1 MPSPIP
7 YPPCCVV
14 FVYAGDGESL
24 AQAARSSE
32 WTHVHALAGR
42 GISGV
47 LLLKDAG
54 QHTVLTCES
63 LVTQFLGTEAAEGD
77 IAARFK
83 NLRPVCLADSA
94 SVCATAAGSGCLIQR
109 LAAGTAPQDAA
120 ALASRNLAKG
130 APAVFLAVTD
140 PAAAG
145 EGAVPASA
153 WSAALAWV
161 QAFLEAGALE
171 GTLLT
176 IVFAVEAPLPA
187 PLACRVAEAGGAQP
201 MLAPAGP
208 DFPPLPR
215 PWQSFQASGPT
226 GLVDVSRACVGLTLQ
241 HLPGVTRCDLMESFQ
256 PEAIC
261 QKGGAGMIL
270 AESLLAE
277 LAFKIGHAPKYGA

>member
-1 MPSPIP
+1 M
-7 YPPCCVV
+7 
-14 FVYAGDGESL
+14 
-24 AQAARSSE
+24 
-32 WTHVHALAGR
+32 
-42 GISGV
+42 
-47 LLLKDAG
+47 
-54 QHTVLTCES
+54 
-63 LVTQFLGTEAAEGD
+63 
-77 IAARFK
+77 
-83 NLRPVCLADSA
+83 
-94 SVCATAAGSGCLIQR
+94 
-109 LAAGTAPQDAA
+109 
-120 ALASRNLAKG
+120 
-130 APAVFLAVTD
+130 TD

-145 EGAVPASA
+145 EGAAPASA

-241 HLPGVTRCDLMESFQ
+241 HLPGVTRSDRAGRHGGGWLAGSVVVWLVVKMWE
-256 PEAIC
+256 
-261 QKGGAGMIL
+261 KGTSRM
-270 AESLLAE
+270 
-277 LAFKIGHAPKYGA
+277 